1 MKISSFALTDI
12 GKMRSLNEDAFLLD
26 DDLHV
31 YAVADGLGGLPE
43 GALASNLAVQHLQ
56 ETLISKT
63 SNGTPDY
70 EKVFHFI
77 NQKIFKVGRKISS
90 KTGIGTTLTVVKLNG
105 EEMTIG
111 HVGDSTVFL
120 FRADNCQQ
128 LTTDHTM
135 EQDVID
141 RLGPDASLD
150 TPSFYAHTLTRCI
163 GQEDTIVTDILHHQ
177 LEEGDRILIC
187 SDGISKT
194 LSGDELLNELSAAA
208 TPEDFLRTV
217 IQLINNDHGGPDN
230 STGIAIFID

>member
-56 ETLISKT
+56 ETLVSNP

-70 EKVFHFI
+70 EKLFHFI
-77 NQKIFKVGRKISS
+77 NQKVFKAGRKISNE
-90 KTGIGTTLTVVKLNG
+90 TGIGTTLTVVKLNG

-135 EQDVID
+135 EQEVID

-177 LEEGDRILIC
+177 LEEGDRILVC

-194 LSGDELLNELSAAA
+194 LSGDELLGELQAAA
-208 TPEDFLRTV
+208 APEDFLRTV
-217 IQLINNDHGGPDN
+217 IQLVNDRGGLDN